1 METTSPQWELLGNTP
16 KGGSHSLPT
25 FTSPHPCGCFQGSHP
40 KQTTCLPM
48 EQTQVRSLD
57 QKDPLEKEM
66 EAHFSIF
73 AWTLPWTEEPG
84 GLKSMGM
91 RKESDMT

>member
-1 METTSPQWELLGNTP
+1 
-16 KGGSHSLPT
+16 
-25 FTSPHPCGCFQGSHP
+25 
-40 KQTTCLPM
+40 M